1 MRAPWPSHGL
11 WRHADFL
18 RLWAAQVG
26 SAFGSRI
33 TRTVLPIIAIL
44 TIGASP
50 TEVAVLS
57 VMSVAPGVLVGLFV
71 GGTVDRR
78 TKRPLLIGADLL
90 RAALIFSVPL
100 AAWWG
105 ALSMWQLCIVAAL
118 VGAATT
124 LFQIADSSY
133 LPALVGPDHVLEGNA
148 KLEATDAVAEAGG
161 PALAGVLVQ
170 VLSAPMALAFDGIS
184 YLFSA
189 AMLARIRTRETPSAV
204 SEEQPR
210 VRADI
215 AAGFRVCMSHPL
227 VRAML
232 LAEGVMA
239 FFGGFFMAL
248 YMVLTLQT
256 LALPPATL
264 GLVIGVGG
272 IGGFVG
278 ALLVAPLG
286 RWMRTTSAML
296 LCLAL
301 GEAAS
306 LLVPLSLQAGAM
318 AVPALMV
325 HQFVGDALL
334 TVFLI
339 HAVSL
344 RQQTLP
350 PELLGRAN
358 ASFHVVTGTLL
369 PAGALVAGP
378 MATAVGLP
386 ATMWVSALGGLLA
399 VPVLWLA
406 MRSTHARARRNASSK
421 PGG

>member
-1 MRAPWPSHGL
+1 MGWPWPTHGL
-11 WRHADFL
+11 WRHTDFL

-33 TRTVLPIIAIL
+33 TRTVLPILAIL
-44 TIGASP
+44 TLGASP

-71 GGTVDRR
+71 GGAVDRR
-78 TKRPLLIGADLL
+78 SKRPLLICADLL
-90 RAALIFSVPL
+90 RAMLIFTVPL

-105 ALSMWQLCIVAAL
+105 VLSMWQLCIVAAL

-133 LPALVGPDHVLEGNA
+133 LPALVGADHVLEGNA
-148 KLEATDAVAEAGG
+148 KLEATDSVAEAGG

-170 VLSAPMALAFDGIS
+170 VLSAPMALVFDGVS

-189 AMLARIRTRETPSAV
+189 TMLARIRTRETPAAV
-204 SEEQPR
+204 SEEQPS
-210 VRADI
+210 VWADI
-215 AAGFRVCMSHPL
+215 ASGFRVCMSQPL

-232 LAEGVMA
+232 LTEGVMA

-248 YMVLTLQT
+248 YMVLTLQA
-256 LALPPATL
+256 LALPPATV

-272 IGGFVG
+272 VGGFAG
-278 ALLVAPLG
+278 ALLVAPLT
-286 RWMRTTSAML
+286 RWMSTTSAML

-306 LLVPLSLQAGAM
+306 LLVPLSLQAGPL

-350 PELLGRAN
+350 PAVLGRAN
-358 ASFHVVTGTLL
+358 ASFHVVTGALL

-378 MATAVGLP
+378 MATTVGLP
-386 ATMWVSALGGLLA
+386 ATMWGSAIGGLLG

-406 MRSTHARARRNASSK
+406 MRSMHSRLQRT
-421 PGG
+421 

>member
-1 MRAPWPSHGL
+1 MRVPWPTHGL

-44 TIGASP
+44 TLGASP

-57 VMSVAPGVLVGLFV
+57 VMGVAPGVLIGLFV

-78 TKRPLLIGADLL
+78 SKRPLLIGADLL
-90 RAALIFSVPL
+90 RAALIFTVPL

-105 ALSMWQLCIVAAL
+105 VLSMWQLCVVAAL

-133 LPALVGPDHVLEGNA
+133 LPTLVGADRVLEGNA
-148 KLEATDAVAEAGG
+148 KLEATDSVAEAGG

-170 VLSAPMALAFDGIS
+170 LLSAPMALVIDGVS

-189 AMLARIRTRETPSAV
+189 AMLARIRTREAPAV
-204 SEEQPR
+204 ASEEQPT
-210 VRADI
+210 VWADI

-248 YMVLTLQT
+248 YMVLTLQA
-256 LALPPATL
+256 LALSPAMV

-272 IGGFVG
+272 IGGLAG
-278 ALLVAPLG
+278 ALLAAPLR
-286 RWMRTTSAML
+286 RWMGATQALL
-296 LCLAL
+296 LCMAL
-301 GEAAS
+301 GEAAG
-306 LLVPLSLQAGAM
+306 LLVPWSLHAGTL
-318 AVPALMV
+318 AVPVLIV
-325 HQFVGDALL
+325 HQFIGDALL
-334 TVFLI
+334 TMFLI
-339 HAVSL
+339 QAVSL
-344 RQQTLP
+344 RQQILP
-350 PELLGRAN
+350 SGVLGRAS
-358 ASFHVVTGTLL
+358 ASFHVVTGALL

-378 MATAVGLP
+378 LATVVGLP
-386 ATMWVSALGGLLA
+386 ATLWVGAIGGLLG

-406 MRSTHARARRNASSK
+406 MRSMPSQPLPT
-421 PGG
+421 